1 MIVEFDMAFDSV
13 VFGFIGFNE
22 VSSLT

>member
-1 MIVEFDMAFDSV
+1 MIIEFDMEFDSA